1 MFTPSRT
8 IPGALAV
15 LAAVLLAAGCSPAP
29 PTAPPAEGGAAS
41 GAVAPPPPSLLS
53 KPADPSNDTLAQ
65 DSLATPVW
73 QQIQSVPVL
82 QGVDMLVSASHYTLR
97 FAKGSLTSSAIITI
111 NEYDP
116 NVLDVEFGPSG
127 TKFATPVMLTIDF
140 AGTPADPRTVYADQS
155 EPVLYWLNE
164 TTNRWE
170 AVPGGVTDWAH
181 MKYVVPL
188 EHFSHYVLGG
198 KAGWKQSP
206 RTENDD

>member
-1 MFTPSRT
+1 MFVPNRAV
-8 IPGALAV
+8 PGALAV
-15 LAAVLLAAGCSPAP
+15 LAAVLLAAGCSRAP
-29 PTAPPAEGGAAS
+29 LTAPVVEGGRPPA
-41 GAVAPPPPSLLS
+41 AVAPAPPSLLAT
-53 KPADPSNDTLAQ
+53 PVDPSNGTLAQ
-65 DSLATPVW
+65 DSLAAPVW
-73 QQIQSVPVL
+73 QLIQSVPVL
-82 QGVDMLVSASHYTLR
+82 QGVAMQVSASHYTLR
-97 FAKGSLTSSAIITI
+97 FAKGSLTSSALITI
-111 NEYDP
+111 QEYDP

-170 AVPGGVTDWAH
+170 AVPGGVTDWQH

-188 EHFSHYVLGG
+188 EHFSRYVLGG